1 MVRKIWTLLLLIPL
15 FRASAPDAHVVKYHA
30 GGEERSDALTYGAD
44 SLVTEEGKAIP
55 RDRVKEIF
63 FESQTPE
70 AIAAP
75 EPQAKEVAE
84 EVQAILIQAGE
95 EATKYPDTDG
105 IVLLD
110 DGEFVLNA
118 DGTNVY
124 RYHFRGLILKEEKK
138 EEWGTY
144 AYRFDDM
151 RERMKLLWARTIK
164 PTGEVVDVDPAT
176 VTISD
181 PPARGGRFFDK
192 GKILSYTLPEL
203 EIGCIVEYL
212 YEREEF
218 DPFDPEM
225 FFPGY
230 YFQGYEPVWLSRMVV
245 TIPNTKTLNYRAYRM
260 PEGTET
266 PVTSRTDT
274 TRTYIWTVKN
284 VPPLIPEP
292 SMPPYTSVVPRVSA
306 SLFETWDYIFDWMT
320 KMQERRIEIT
330 PEIEEAVATLTEGA
344 ADTEEKIARL
354 YHFIQQHIR
363 YISIKGSIGSGWS
376 GHPAFFTLKN
386 KYGDCIDK
394 SILFAAMLKV
404 IGVESEPVVIMTNS
418 AGDEDRVV
426 PTMHGNH
433 AISLIHLDGREFY
446 LDATSTSHRYP
457 SFRADDHGVT
467 TINALRRETGFIPV
481 PRPEENRRTYEL
493 DVHILPDGNAEVEY
507 GSRYDGDYEARVRGF
522 YMYRQKSDYERI
534 LANWLSS
541 ISPNARLKDY
551 ELQNIQELAKP
562 FRLKLSY
569 TLNDYVVDAGD
580 LRIFSVPGLEM
591 AFGEIALPERRYDI
605 AYDTSFEMIH
615 DVKIAVPGNYRVK
628 HLPPEISLETPYATY
643 TASYTEQ
650 DDNTV
655 AFHDDFRRTAR
666 IIPVEAY
673 AEYKA
678 FLQKVSK
685 HSKEQLFFEAMD

>member
-1 MVRKIWTLLLLIPL
+1 
-15 FRASAPDAHVVKYHA
+15 
-30 GGEERSDALTYGAD
+30 
-44 SLVTEEGKAIP
+44 
-55 RDRVKEIF
+55 
-63 FESQTPE
+63 
-70 AIAAP
+70 
-75 EPQAKEVAE
+75 
-84 EVQAILIQAGE
+84 
-95 EATKYPDTDG
+95 
-105 IVLLD
+105 
-110 DGEFVLNA
+110 
-118 DGTNVY
+118 
-124 RYHFRGLILKEEKK
+124 
-138 EEWGTY
+138 
-144 AYRFDDM
+144 
-151 RERMKLLWARTIK
+151 
-164 PTGEVVDVDPAT
+164 
-176 VTISD
+176 
-181 PPARGGRFFDK
+181 
-192 GKILSYTLPEL
+192 
-203 EIGCIVEYL
+203 
-212 YEREEF
+212 
-218 DPFDPEM
+218 
-225 FFPGY
+225 
-230 YFQGYEPVWLSRMVV
+230 
-245 TIPNTKTLNYRAYRM
+245 
-260 PEGTET
+260 
-266 PVTSRTDT
+266 
-274 TRTYIWTVKN
+274 
-284 VPPLIPEP
+284 
-292 SMPPYTSVVPRVSA
+292 
-306 SLFETWDYIFDWMT
+306 
-320 KMQERRIEIT
+320 
-330 PEIEEAVATLTEGA
+330 
-344 ADTEEKIARL
+344 
-354 YHFIQQHIR
+354 
-363 YISIKGSIGSGWS
+363 
-376 GHPAFFTLKN
+376 
-386 KYGDCIDK
+386 
-394 SILFAAMLKV
+394 
-404 IGVESEPVVIMTNS
+404 
-418 AGDEDRVV
+418 
-426 PTMHGNH
+426 MHGNH